1 LAAGGFK
8 RIRKDLLTS
17 GIPGDFSSPFLRRVR
32 FTNVFG
38 YTTTFALL
46 VFAGLNLSR
55 GNILAVM
62 VETAAALFG
71 VFILVFLRKTSN
83 LDRAQTLLL
92 ADITAIMI
100 FLYATGGIAMTGIFW
115 WFTYPVAAFFI
126 TGRKKG
132 WYWIAGIMIFGAL
145 LKAFGET
152 IGISVPFSYP
162 VLRQFGAS
170 FLVVSLV
177 LHLYEATRDDY
188 EKAIEESMRNLEK
201 AAASI
206 RTLKGLVPICSS
218 CKKIRDDKGF
228 WQQLEVYVSEHTEAD
243 FSHGMCDECAAR
255 LLKKHEEE
263 QHTGE
268 TSLNRLRTDRDTG
281 KRGAP

>member
-1 LAAGGFK
+1 MAAGGFK
-8 RIRKDLLTS
+8 RILKDLLTS
-17 GIPGDFSSPFLRRVR
+17 GIPGDFTSPFLRRVR

-38 YTTTFALL
+38 YTTAFALL
-46 VFAGLNLSR
+46 VFAVLNLSR
-55 GNILAVM
+55 GNQLAFF
-62 VETAAALFG
+62 VETAAAFFG
-71 VFILVFLRKTSN
+71 IIIMTNLRKTRN

-100 FLYATGGIAMTGIFW
+100 FLYATGGIERTGIFW

-126 TGRKKG
+126 TGRRKG
-132 WYWIAGIMIFGAL
+132 WYWIVGIMITAAL
-145 LKAFGET
+145 MKAFGDS
-152 IGISVPFSYP
+152 IGIAVPYSFP

-177 LHLYEATRDDY
+177 LQMYEATRDDY
-188 EKAIEESMRNLEK
+188 EKAIEKTMSDLER

-243 FSHGMCDECAAR
+243 FSHGMCDECAAH
-255 LLKKHEEE
+255 LLEKQTESP
-263 QHTGE
+263 G
-268 TSLNRLRTDRDTG
+268 D
-281 KRGAP
+281 

>member
-1 LAAGGFK
+1 MAAGGFK
-8 RIRKDLLTS
+8 AFMKDLLTS

-46 VFAGLNLSR
+46 VFAVLNLAR
-55 GNILAVM
+55 DNHLAFI

-71 VFILVFLRKTSN
+71 VFIMMSLRKTRD

-100 FLYATGGIAMTGIFW
+100 FLYATGGIADTGIFW

-126 TGRKKG
+126 TGRRKG
-132 WYWIAGIMIFGAL
+132 WYWIAGIMVLGVV
-145 LKAFGET
+145 LKAFGGS
-152 IGISVPFSYP
+152 IGIHVPYSFP

-177 LHLYEATRDDY
+177 LQMYEATRDDY
-188 EKAIEESMRNLEK
+188 EKAIEETMTDLER
-201 AAASI
+201 AAANI

-243 FSHGMCDECAAR
+243 FSHGMCDECAAH
-255 LLKKHEEE
+255 LLEKQKDEP
-263 QHTGE
+263 
-268 TSLNRLRTDRDTG
+268 S
-281 KRGAP
+281 

>member
-1 LAAGGFK
+1 MASGGFK
-8 RIRKDLLTS
+8 GLLKNLLTS

-38 YTTTFALL
+38 YTTVLALF

-55 GNILAVM
+55 GDHLAFI

-71 VFILVFLRKTSN
+71 IFIMASLRKTRK

-100 FLYATGGIAMTGIFW
+100 FLYATGGIANTGIFW

-132 WYWIAGIMIFGAL
+132 WYWIAGIMVLGAL
-145 LKAFGET
+145 LKAFGEG
-152 IGISVPFSYP
+152 IGITVPFSYP

-177 LHLYEATRDDY
+177 LQMYEATRDDY
-188 EKAIEESMRNLEK
+188 EKAIEKSMRDLER

-243 FSHGMCDECAAR
+243 FSHGMCDECAAH
-255 LLKKHEEE
+255 LLDKQKDEP
-263 QHTGE
+263 G
-268 TSLNRLRTDRDTG
+268 
-281 KRGAP
+281 

>member
-1 LAAGGFK
+1 MVLMAAGGFK
-8 RIRKDLLTS
+8 AFMKDLLTS

-38 YTTTFALL
+38 YTTAFALL
-46 VFAGLNLSR
+46 VFAVLNLTR
-55 GNILAVM
+55 DNHLAFI

-71 VFILVFLRKTSN
+71 VFIMMSLRKTRD

-100 FLYATGGIAMTGIFW
+100 FLYATGGIANTGIFW

-132 WYWIAGIMIFGAL
+132 WYWIAGIMVLGAL
-145 LKAFGET
+145 LKAFGEG
-152 IGISVPFSYP
+152 IGITVPFSYP

-170 FLVVSLV
+170 FIVVSLV
-177 LHLYEATRDDY
+177 LQMYEATRDDY
-188 EKAIEESMRNLEK
+188 EKAIEKSMRDLER

-243 FSHGMCDECAAR
+243 FSHGMCDECAAH
-255 LLKKHEEE
+255 LLEKQKDEP
-263 QHTGE
+263 
-268 TSLNRLRTDRDTG
+268 S
-281 KRGAP
+281 

>member
-1 LAAGGFK
+1 MLK
-8 RIRKDLLTS
+8 NLLTS

-38 YTTTFALL
+38 YTTAFALL
-46 VFAGLNLSR
+46 VFAGLNLYR
-55 GNILAVM
+55 GDHLAFI

-71 VFILVFLRKTSN
+71 LFIMTSLRKTRK
-83 LDRAQTLLL
+83 LERAQTLLL

-100 FLYATGGIAMTGIFW
+100 FLYATGGIADTGIFW
-115 WFTYPVAAFFI
+115 WFTYPLPPFHH
-126 TGRKKG
+126 RKEEG
-132 WYWIAGIMIFGAL
+132 WYWIAGIMVLGAL
-145 LKAFGET
+145 LKAFGGAM
-152 IGISVPFSYP
+152 GIIVPYSFP

-170 FLVVSLV
+170 FIVVSLV
-177 LHLYEATRDDY
+177 LQMYEATRDDY
-188 EKAIEESMRNLEK
+188 EKAIEKSMRDLER

-243 FSHGMCDECAAR
+243 FSHGMCDECAAH
-255 LLKKHEEE
+255 LLDKQKDEP
-263 QHTGE
+263 
-268 TSLNRLRTDRDTG
+268 S
-281 KRGAP
+281 